1 MVVSFDPSLS
11 IGSAAAEAE
20 RLRRSRSDAQ
30 ALEAERRRRGSI
42 APDRQDDQ
50 ESASP
55 AVDRRGRDRGGNQA
69 FGVAATPRFLAEPEL
84 VSAAKFAAQL
94 ASQDEAV
101 ASTTD
106 APRRAVAEAAYR
118 SAQGRGVIFD
128 RQGPA
133 LDLTV

>member
-20 RLRRSRSDAQ
+20 RLRRSRSDVQ
-30 ALEAERRRRGSI
+30 ALEAERRRRSV
-42 APDRQDDQ
+42 APDQQDDQ
-50 ESASP
+50 DSASP
-55 AVDRRGRDRGGNQA
+55 AVDRRGRDRSGNQA

-94 ASQDEAV
+94 ASQDETA

-118 SAQGRGVIFD
+118 SAQGRGVTFD